1 VTSGDGRFIRE
12 VRVYIERVEE
22 FGGRLIRRERISD
35 AFLQLSTDEMKSSRE
50 GLVVDVVVVV
60 DEEVEKEERGKV
72 GGRGII
78 FSLCTRL
85 MFLMLYLS
93 LLYVC
98 VL

>member
-1 VTSGDGRFIRE
+1 MTSGDGRFIRE

-22 FGGRLIRRERISD
+22 LGGRLIRRERISD
-35 AFLQLSTDEMKSSRE
+35 AFLQLLTDEMKSSSE
-50 GLVVDVVVVV
+50 GLVVDVDVDV

-78 FSLCTRL
+78 FSLCTCL
-85 MFLMLYLS
+85 MFLMLYLCI
-93 LLYVC
+93 LCVC